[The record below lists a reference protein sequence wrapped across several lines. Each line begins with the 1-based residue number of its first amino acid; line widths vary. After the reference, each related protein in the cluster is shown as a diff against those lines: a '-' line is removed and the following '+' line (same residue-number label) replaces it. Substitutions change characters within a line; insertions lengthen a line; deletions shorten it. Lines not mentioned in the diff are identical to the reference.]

1 MVDALSQPSASH
13 VAAATDALGA
23 MVAGW
28 EADGWSGDVL
38 PLDSRFEEGLVAM
51 LAVRLA
57 EEYGKAPGPIL
68 MRDATIGEQRL
79 QAHFF
84 VVPASTFETSLGV
97 TTAGLPIRFLRRPP
111 IRAWE
116 ASTEYLPR
124 QKRIKDQ
131 NIYEVVTGGTSG
143 TTGPSGSGSTI
154 TDGTVV
160 WCWRGVTE

>member
-1 MVDALSQPSASH
+1 
-13 VAAATDALGA
+13 
-23 MVAGW
+23 
-28 EADGWSGDVL
+28 
-38 PLDSRFEEGLVAM
+38 M